1 MVLKEKKLVYFN
13 EYPFKKCTKYFCIFL
28 CFRTFSAQRNPPFNI
43 EQIVDLYD
51 NISDMI
57 WVGLLSSGLIAL
69 QILGK
74 ILVRMNVLHYRHFYA
89 FTVFYALPNTPSPTL
104 NFSSFFLLNS
114 FCFPSPF
121 FYLSY
126 FPSILHFLPIFCL
139 PPHHFFFHIFP
150 ESEYICGSGLL
161 CPKFRLLSN
170 QLHLFSELSFK
181 CETYF
186 FVVLCLK
193 ITETAT

>member
-1 MVLKEKKLVYFN
+1 
-13 EYPFKKCTKYFCIFL
+13 
-28 CFRTFSAQRNPPFNI
+28 
-43 EQIVDLYD
+43 
-51 NISDMI
+51 MI

-74 ILVRMNVLHYRHFYA
+74 ILVRMNEWMNEYMNEWNNEWMNEWMNTWMSEMMELHYRHFYA

-170 QLHLFSELSFK
+170 
-181 CETYF
+181 
-186 FVVLCLK
+186 
-193 ITETAT
+193 